1 MKARLVPL
9 YFKGRDADFD
19 SQLDNLKTL
28 LVDEAQILDPQP
40 LGGPLPPAEA
50 VLFPQLLGEAYRR
63 LEEFKAIDV
72 PILVA
77 TSEFGMLNMWDWEI
91 VSYLRTEGINVVAP
105 YKLDQTKKACKG
117 LGVKRELKQTK
128 FLVFQDNPGE
138 GMQGDIFKRFYWWED
153 ECVQRMIDKF
163 GITLLKKSFKEM
175 GAAAQQIPDAEAEA
189 AWDKWQLPTP
199 GLSQRQ
205 LNSAVKVYLA
215 LTRELDKDEDIRAV
229 GINCLNESF
238 YSDTTPC
245 LAWNMLYEE
254 RQLIWGCEADT
265 MSMMTKYILHR
276 SLDVPIMMTNIYPFL
291 MGQAALKHERIEKF
305 PEVPDPEN
313 HILVAHCGYLGVL
326 PTSFSTE
333 WSLKPKVLAIVDEN
347 ASAIDARLPEGEI
360 TLAKL
365 HPTMEKWT
373 IAEGS
378 LTGYAQYPGSDCLNG
393 GVLRIFDGQKLLD
406 TVSSHHYLLMTG
418 HNLADIK
425 MLSKLF
431 DLEVEEI

>member
-19 SQLDNLKTL
+19 NQLDNLQTL
-28 LVDEAQILDPQP
+28 LTNEAQILDPVP
-40 LGGPLPPAEA
+40 LGGSLPPAEA

-63 LEEFKAIDV
+63 LEDFRAIDV

-91 VSYLRTEGINVVAP
+91 VSYLRTEGVNVVAP

-153 ECVQRMIDKF
+153 ECVQRMMDKF

-175 GAAAQQIPDAEAEA
+175 GAAAQQIPDTEAEA
-189 AWDKWQLPTP
+189 VWKEWQLPTP

-205 LNSAVKVYLA
+205 LNSAVKVYIA
-215 LTRELDKDEDIRAV
+215 VSRELDKDEDIRAV

-245 LAWNMLYEE
+245 LAWNMHYEE

-265 MSMMTKYILHR
+265 LSMMTKYILHR

-333 WSLKPKVLAIVDEN
+333 WSLKPKVLAIVDDN
-347 ASAIDARLPEGEI
+347 ASAIDGRLPEGDI

-393 GVLRIFDGQKLLD
+393 GVIRISDGQKLLD
-406 TVSSHHYLLMTG
+406 TVSSHHYILMTG
-418 HNLADIK
+418 HNLADIR
-425 MLSKLF
+425 MLSKIF
-431 DLEVEEI
+431 DLGVEEI